1 MPNRF
6 LSAAV
11 AMPVIMVVD
20 DQAANVQVLGQLLTH
35 ADYDVVPV
43 LDGAEALALA
53 EHSPPD
59 LVLLDMRMPGLDG
72 FAVLEGLQ
80 AMAQTRHVPVVFL
93 TADHERDSLVRAFS
107 AGAVDYIT
115 KPFIAEEL
123 LARVRTHL
131 DLKRS
136 RERLARVAEERQR
149 MAEIVSHDLRNHF
162 GNILFSLDMLREP
175 GMEDVVSADQRARLL
190 DSIRASADA
199 GLLFV
204 SAFLDQQQDVSQGVP
219 VAETDAAS
227 LARGAIELMTPQAA
241 RKGATLSL
249 AIEDP
254 TLRVLAE
261 RVGAGH
267 VLQNLLSNAIKYG
280 PPDGEVVLSVTRRG
294 DVAALA
300 VHDRG
305 PGIPPQDRER
315 LFRRFVRL
323 GARPPAAKPRP
334 GWAWRWPSSGPGP
347 WAGTSGTKIAP
358 VAGRAS
364 SSNCRSPDRERSASD
379 HLAPAQ
385 QQRQHEQHQEHDEQD
400 LGDACGGAG
409 DAGETEHGGDQ
420 GDDEENEGIT
430 QHGNSPSGDDPSRGL
445 AVFPSNPVPACLR
458 A

>member
-1 MPNRF
+1 MRTRAAAKTTMPNRF

-11 AMPVIMVVD
+11 TMPVIMVVD

-72 FAVLEGLQ
+72 FGVLEGLQ

-162 GNILFSLDMLREP
+162 GNILFSLDMLREL
-175 GMEDVVSADQRARLL
+175 GIDDTVHADQRARLL

-204 SAFLDQQQDVSQGVP
+204 SAFLDQQQDAAQGVP
-219 VAETDAAS
+219 VAEADAGA
-227 LARGAIELMTPQAA
+227 LARAAIELMMPQAA
-241 RKGATLSL
+241 RKGVKLTL
-249 AIEDP
+249 AIEDHA
-254 TLRVLAE
+254 LRVLAE
-261 RVGAGH
+261 RAGAGH

-294 DVAALA
+294 NMAALA

-305 PGIPPQDRER
+305 PGIAAQDRER

-323 GARPPAAKPRP
+323 GATPTGGETSTGLGLALAKQRARAMGGDLWYEARP
-334 GWAWRWPSSGPGP
+334 G
-347 WAGTSGTKIAP
+347 
-358 VAGRAS
+358 
-364 SSNCRSPDRERSASD
+364 
-379 HLAPAQ
+379 
-385 QQRQHEQHQEHDEQD
+385 
-400 LGDACGGAG
+400 GGASFVF
-409 DAGETEHGGDQ
+409 EL
-420 GDDEENEGIT
+420 
-430 QHGNSPSGDDPSRGL
+430 PL
-445 AVFPSNPVPACLR
+445 A
-458 A
+458 